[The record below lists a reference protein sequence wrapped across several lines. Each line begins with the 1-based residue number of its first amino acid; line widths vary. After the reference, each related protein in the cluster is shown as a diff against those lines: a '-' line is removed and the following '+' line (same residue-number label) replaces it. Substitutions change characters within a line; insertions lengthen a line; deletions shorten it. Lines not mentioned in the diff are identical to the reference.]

1 MRMTN
6 SWKRM
11 HGAAVVVL
19 FVSRIKD
26 FIFPLLL
33 TFFAGGTG
41 TLFGQEWI
49 FPALLLVL
57 FLHSLFSWLFFR
69 FRLEEQELRIK
80 QGIFV
85 KKRRY
90 IQRKKVQSVDISAG
104 IIQRTF
110 GLVKIK
116 IETAGGGMVPEVSI
130 IALSKDDAEEIRE
143 SLLYGA
149 AESVSAEETGAIDED
164 TAVDK
169 IREEVTYQNKIPA
182 RYIFYAGITSGKVGL
197 FFSAAAA
204 IFSQFDQFIPE
215 SFYESTVGYILDLSL
230 WFLVLFFFLMAIIA
244 WIGSTVVTMLQYG
257 QFEIKLINKE
267 MIIKRGLLEKK
278 QLTLRPERI
287 TSVRYTCNPLQQ
299 MLGFWRIYIDS
310 AGGGSEKESFSTVL
324 LPLGSKTMAEEIIH
338 HIRPDLHMDQDL
350 ARVPKRAARRYIF
363 RASWMGWLLAG
374 AAAIWVPYGS
384 ALFVLPLLLTW
395 LGWTQY
401 RAAGLAEN
409 HNKLVLQNRL
419 ISKQHAVLPKT
430 AIQSYTKQYHYLQKR
445 NQLCSI
451 TVDIL
456 SSSGGRAFSLR
467 DLDNEKGKDLLQWF
481 SEPAE
486 QKEVPAD

>member
-19 FVSRIKD
+19 FVTRIKD

-130 IALSKDDAEEIRE
+130 IALSKMMQK
-143 SLLYGA
+143 S
-149 AESVSAEETGAIDED
+149 
-164 TAVDK
+164 
-169 IREEVTYQNKIPA
+169 P
-182 RYIFYAGITSGKVGL
+182 
-197 FFSAAAA
+197 
-204 IFSQFDQFIPE
+204 
-215 SFYESTVGYILDLSL
+215 
-230 WFLVLFFFLMAIIA
+230 
-244 WIGSTVVTMLQYG
+244 
-257 QFEIKLINKE
+257 
-267 MIIKRGLLEKK
+267 
-278 QLTLRPERI
+278 RI
-287 TSVRYTCNPLQQ
+287 S
-299 MLGFWRIYIDS
+299 
-310 AGGGSEKESFSTVL
+310 
-324 LPLGSKTMAEEIIH
+324 
-338 HIRPDLHMDQDL
+338 
-350 ARVPKRAARRYIF
+350 
-363 RASWMGWLLAG
+363 
-374 AAAIWVPYGS
+374 
-384 ALFVLPLLLTW
+384 
-395 LGWTQY
+395 
-401 RAAGLAEN
+401 
-409 HNKLVLQNRL
+409 
-419 ISKQHAVLPKT
+419 
-430 AIQSYTKQYHYLQKR
+430 
-445 NQLCSI
+445 
-451 TVDIL
+451 
-456 SSSGGRAFSLR
+456 SLR
-467 DLDNEKGKDLLQWF
+467 
-481 SEPAE
+481 SS
-486 QKEVPAD
+486 